1 MGFFDKYSEVVG
13 DIAVAIDDN
22 KYLAAIKNTFT
33 IYMPFVI
40 VGSFSTLFK
49 VLLSSTTTGLA
60 QFSGFGWLVS
70 LEPAFNAMNYATMNI
85 MSLAIPVIL
94 GAMLAR
100 QNKVNELFAAIV
112 ALSSYVAV
120 VPQSIKATVDGA
132 EAVLAALPV
141 ASTNAS
147 GLFIGMVVAI
157 ISVEIFSKLSKIEK
171 LQIQMPPSVPAGITK
186 SFNVMLPIFIV
197 IVTFSLL
204 GTIFYNLTGTYINEF
219 IYKILQGPLETIA
232 QTPAGIIILIV
243 ISQLFWLVGIHGGL
257 IITPIRNP
265 LLIAALAANI
275 EAFTASNAPQNP
287 VTLGFWNVFVAT
299 GGAGYTLSLIIAL
312 LFFSKKDDSREIA
325 KISFAPGIFGIS
337 EPIVFGL
344 PLVLNPIYAIPF
356 VFVSAINSGVAL
368 LFFQMGFLTPN
379 TIDIPFGL
387 PLFLNAFIGYGWQGA
402 VVQAL
407 LIALGVIMYAP
418 FVLSANRMKEE

>member
-1 MGFFDKYSEVVG
+1 MSFLDKYSEVVS
-13 DIAVAIDDN
+13 DIAVAVDDN

-60 QFSGFGWLVS
+60 QFSVFSWLAT

-112 ALSSYVAV
+112 ALASYVAV
-120 VPQSIKATVDGA
+120 VPQNILSLVEGVETQV
-132 EAVLAALPV
+132 AALPV

-147 GLFIGMVVAI
+147 GLFVGMIIAI
-157 ISVEIFSKLSKIEK
+157 ISVELFSKLASVEK
-171 LQIQMPPSVPAGITK
+171 LQIKMPPTVPAGITK
-186 SFNVMLPIFIV
+186 SFNVMIPIFIV
-197 IVTFSLL
+197 IVFFSIL
-204 GTIFYNLTGTYINEF
+204 GNVFYNLTGSYINEF
-219 IYKILQGPLETIA
+219 IYKILQGPLETVA
-232 QTPAGIIILIV
+232 QTTAGIIFLII
-243 ISQLFWLVGIHGGL
+243 ISQIFWLVGIHGGL

-275 EAFTASNAPQNP
+275 EAFTAGQTPENP
-287 VTLGFWNVFVAT
+287 VTLGFWNVFIAT
-299 GGAGYTLSLIIAL
+299 GGAGYTFSLIIAIL
-312 LFFSKKDDSREIA
+312 LFSKKDDSKEIA
-325 KISFAPGIFGIS
+325 KISFLPGIFGIS

-344 PLVLNPIYAIPF
+344 PLVLNPVYAIPF
-356 VFVSAINSGVAL
+356 VLVSAVNTGLA
-368 LFFQMGFLTPN
+368 LFFFNLGFLTPN
-379 TIDIPFGL
+379 TVDIPFGL
-387 PLFLNAFIGYGWQGA
+387 PLFLNGFIGYGWQGA
-402 VVQAL
+402 VVQAI
-407 LIALGVIMYAP
+407 LIALGVVMYIP
-418 FVLSANRMKEE
+418 FVLSANKVKED